1 MLRIK
6 ESEWQRFCDNAE
18 KLGFSRSEND
28 FYKRV
33 TNKRELWVY
42 SYNKEITSCVL
53 DSTTYCGYK
62 YRGEYHAIVKPYIQD
77 LIQQGYV
84 EKVEE

>member
-6 ESEWQRFCDNAE
+6 ESEWQRFCDNAKE
-18 KLGFSRSEND
+18 LNFEEYG
-28 FYKRV
+28 
-33 TNKRELWVY
+33 KREYYSFPDFIGKEYLEITPKSVY
-42 SYNKEITSCVL
+42 IIKYETSNYITSCCL
-53 DSTTYCGYK
+53 DKLY
-62 YRGEYHAIVKPYIQD
+62 D